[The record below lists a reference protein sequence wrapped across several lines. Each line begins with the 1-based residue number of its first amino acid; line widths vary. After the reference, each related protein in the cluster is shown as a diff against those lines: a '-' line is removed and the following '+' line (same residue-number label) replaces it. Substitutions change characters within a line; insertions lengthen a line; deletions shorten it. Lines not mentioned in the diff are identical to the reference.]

1 MSVVTVIMETF
12 GMMLFTFIVGM
23 GVAYLIKLLTF
34 SFYFFDKEHLAL
46 VVKEYKLG
54 KAVEKRHQSELRKR
68 LYAMEKMSDIDRIRY
83 IYENKNTR
91 DPEEEVDDVYDL
103 FKFYKGIY
111 KDKKENEGIDSLIR
125 YYYNNG
131 EV

>member
-1 MSVVTVIMETF
+1 MSVLTVIMETL
-12 GMMLFTFIVGM
+12 GMMLFTFAVGM
-23 GVAYLIKLLTF
+23 GVAYLIKLLTY
-34 SFYFFDKEHLAL
+34 SFYFFDKEHVKLMF
-46 VVKEYKLG
+46 KEYKMG
-54 KAVEKRHQSELRKR
+54 MAIEHRQQRRLRKR

-83 IYENKNTR
+83 IYENKNAN
-91 DPEEEVDDVYDL
+91 DPEEEVDDVYNL

>member
-1 MSVVTVIMETF
+1 METL
-12 GMMLFTFIVGM
+12 GMMFFTFVVGM

-34 SFYFFDKEHLAL
+34 SFYFFTKEHLAL
-46 VVKEYKLG
+46 VFKEYRQG
-54 KAVEKRHQSELRKR
+54 KAIEKKHQAELRKR
-68 LYAMEKMSDIDRIRY
+68 LYVMEKMSDIDRIRY
-83 IYENKNTR
+83 IYENKNTN